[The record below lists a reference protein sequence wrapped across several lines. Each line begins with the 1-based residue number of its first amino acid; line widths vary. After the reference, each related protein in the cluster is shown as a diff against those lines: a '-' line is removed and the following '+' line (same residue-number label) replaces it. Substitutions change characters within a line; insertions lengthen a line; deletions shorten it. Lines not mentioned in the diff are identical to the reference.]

1 MQQLYGLTKLAL
13 LNTAGYAKC
22 VIPLDKSS
30 SICAPNNTGKSSVI
44 NALQFPLIND
54 LRLTEWDG
62 HDLEETRKF
71 YFSSDQS
78 YILLEANLPHGKVV
92 IGVAG
97 LGKIAG
103 YAHQFFCYNGPL
115 VLDDYLEQK
124 GDGQTIVKYTKL
136 FNHLG
141 GKGYSPIE
149 LKAQELNALL
159 TGGATPFDGDINLK
173 MIPLNNVQDAA
184 VYKEI
189 FRRILNLHKL
199 GASDVKRFMLRV
211 FERHMSNAKVDFY
224 EVWRRAFDK
233 VNRSR
238 RELKALE
245 SMQEPIAA
253 LESMLE
259 HQTVL
264 KGKLAAYA
272 PRIDTAL
279 VEYDEYQSQQL
290 AELDEALGDI
300 EQEKAEF
307 EQRQS
312 LYVQQSR
319 DIERKLTQIEQWFG
333 DYRALH
339 GEFELVNPADLE
351 RSLKQL
357 KNDYEALSHSIA
369 SAQGQSLHTL
379 DFRIKETQK
388 QIKSLK
394 LQLKNLEY
402 NLFTRMRED
411 LSLKEVE
418 EISRILN
425 PDILSFATTGG
436 GDVTISDEDAFGDF
450 LSALSDAVRGGV
462 LTLPGAEIKLKKLQP
477 VQIQTGEDKEQL
489 TAQLEALERALL
501 ELNRQREVASDVAGK
516 QAEKDALYEELMSL
530 EAALKRHQQYQIMCQ
545 SVDAQQALKDQLDLE
560 REQVDELL
568 AEVQQGAG
576 SIADRR
582 SIIKSKK
589 DLIAR
594 QSERLRQVKSERID
608 QDLDFYSGKVTPYPI
623 EIQIDFDNLADL
635 VHRFNKDCQEL
646 RNFDINVRNTYL
658 HIYNAGITKFDNES
672 DEFGKYQK
680 LIAAFHN
687 LDNERDAVERQA
699 RVALTEVAAT
709 IKGLRQ
715 DLDRLRREMNAF
727 NKGISQH
734 RISNLKDFKINVI
747 PRKMLIESIDT
758 IINTSNLYEQ
768 GDTLDLLSQ
777 EPVSEKAVNAA
788 KDHIISL
795 AAEKAGLTLSDLFD
809 IRFEVVNRAGD
820 VEHFDKIDSAG
831 SNGTRITIKLL
842 CGMLFIRHLLSDKE
856 QNLYRIPI
864 YIDEAADID
873 PQNQQAIIDTALG
886 FGFVPVFA
894 SVKPQISCDYIV
906 PIRTVQ
912 NGAQNWVD
920 EKDWIEVE
928 PLTREEEAVI
938 SGSDA
943 DESGEVT
950 EDAPEMV

>member
-1 MQQLYGLTKLAL
+1 MKNLYGLSKLAL

-62 HDLEETRKF
+62 HDLDETRKF

-78 YILLEANLPHGKVV
+78 YILLEANLPHGSVV

-103 YAHQFFCYNGPL
+103 YAHQYFCYQGK
-115 VLDDYLEQK
+115 LDLEQYTQGK
-124 GDGQTIVKYTKL
+124 TIIKFTKL
-136 FNHLG
+136 FNHL
-141 GKGYSPIE
+141 KSLNYNPIE

-173 MIPLNNVQDAA
+173 MIPLNNVQDSSI
-184 VYKEI
+184 YKEI

-211 FERHMSNAKVDFY
+211 FERHMSNSKVDFY
-224 EVWRRAFDK
+224 EVWRRSFDK
-233 VNRSR
+233 VNRSK

-259 HQTVL
+259 NQTVL

-272 PRIDTAL
+272 PKIDQAL
-279 VEYDEYQSQQL
+279 IDFDTYQESQLSEL
-290 AELDEALGDI
+290 AIMLEDI
-300 EQEKAEF
+300 EHEKHEF
-307 EQRQS
+307 EQKQS

-319 DIERKLTQIEQWFG
+319 DIERRQTQIEQWFL
-333 DYRALH
+333 DYDALKS
-339 GEFELVNPADLE
+339 EFELVNKATLKT
-351 RSLKQL
+351 SLTQLKQ
-357 KNDYEALSHSIA
+357 DYESLSHSIT

-379 DFRIKETQK
+379 DYRISETQK

-394 LQLKNLEY
+394 LQLKNLEF

-425 PDILSFATTGG
+425 PDILSFATTTN
-436 GDVTISDEDAFGDF
+436 GDITIDDEDAFGEF
-450 LSALSDAVRGGV
+450 LSLLSENVKGGV
-462 LTLPGAEIKLKKLQP
+462 LTLPGASIKLKKLSP
-477 VQIQTGEDKEQL
+477 VQMQSGENKEQL
-489 TAQLEALERALL
+489 TAQLSALEHSLK
-501 ELNRQREVASDVAGK
+501 EFKQQRDVAANVADK
-516 QAEKDALYEELMSL
+516 QKEKDALYNELMSA
-530 EAALKRHQQYQIMCQ
+530 ESALKRLEQFDVMQQ
-545 SVDAQQALKDQLDLE
+545 SVEAQAMLKEQLLAE
-560 REQVDELL
+560 REQVDDYL
-568 AEVQQGAG
+568 QDIQKNSG

-582 SIIKSKK
+582 SLIKSKQEQ
-589 DLIAR
+589 INR
-594 QSERLRQVKSERID
+594 QTERLRQVKSERID
-608 QDLDFYSGKVTPYPI
+608 HTLDLYSGKVTPYMI
-623 EIQIDFDNLADL
+623 DITVDFDNLSDL
-635 VHRFNKDCQEL
+635 VHHFNKDCQEL

-658 HIYNAGITKFDNES
+658 HVYNTGITKFDNEN
-672 DEFGKYQK
+672 DEFTKYQK
-680 LIAAFHN
+680 LISAFHN
-687 LDNERDAVERQA
+687 IDNERDAVERQA

-709 IKGLRQ
+709 IKGLRE
-715 DLDRLRREMNAF
+715 DLDRLRREMNSF

-734 RISNLKDFKINVI
+734 RISNLQAFKINVI
-747 PRKMLIESIDT
+747 PRKMLVDSIDT
-758 IINTSNLYEQ
+758 IISTSHQFEQ
-768 GDTLDLLSQ
+768 GDTLDLLNQ
-777 EPVSEKAVNAA
+777 EPYSESAVNEA
-788 KDHIISL
+788 KDHLIKL
-795 AAEKAGLTLSDLFD
+795 ASDKAGLTLTDLFD
-809 IRFEVVNRAGD
+809 IRFEVVNRAGET
-820 VEHFDKIDSAG
+820 EHFEKIDSAG

-842 CGMLFIRHLLSDKE
+842 CGMLFIRYLLSDQE

-873 PQNQQAIIDTALG
+873 PQNQKAIIETALS
-886 FGFVPVFA
+886 FGFVPIFA

-906 PIRTVQ
+906 PIRSVKD
-912 NGAQNWVD
+912 GAQNWVD

-928 PLTREEEAVI
+928 H
-938 SGSDA
+938 
-943 DESGEVT
+943 
-950 EDAPEMV
+950 